1 MTPEIALI
9 NSIRTLLKADGATG
23 ALVGQNVFDQIP
35 SQQQP
40 PYVYIGPAG
49 RTRIVMDCY
58 QVWTVRVRLYA
69 ISTGYGR
76 GEDWEIAEAMIQA
89 LDLQDLALADPYFQ
103 QEPLKITQAGDVID
117 PTAPKSV
124 FVDISTTIAKSY
136 TTEAFVSQTTAVP
149 SQTSATAVRV
159 SASANQTV
167 GQPAQT

>member
-9 NSIRTLLKADGATG
+9 NAIRMLLKTDSATG

-76 GEDWEIAEAMIQA
+76 SEDWEIAEAVIQA
-89 LDLQDLALADPYFQ
+89 LDFQDLTLADPYFQ
-103 QEPLKITQAGDVID
+103 QEPLKINQAGDVID

-136 TTEAFVSQTTAVP
+136 IAEALVSQAVASP

>member
-9 NSIRTLLKADGATG
+9 NAIRTLLKADASVG
-23 ALVGQNVFDQIP
+23 ALVGQNIFDQIP

-76 GEDWEIAEAMIQA
+76 SEDWGIAEAMVQA
-89 LDLQDLALADPYFQ
+89 LDLQELSLADPYFQ

-124 FVDISTTIAKSY
+124 FVDISTTIARQIDSLLG
-136 TTEAFVSQTTAVP
+136 AQSMA
-149 SQTSATAVRV
+149 ATGQASGATVTVRA
-159 SASANQTV
+159 SASQTV
-167 GQPAQT
+167 GQPIQT

>member
-9 NSIRTLLKADGATG
+9 NAIRTLLKTDVPVG
-23 ALVGQNVFDQIP
+23 ALVGQNIFDQIP

-40 PYVYIGPAG
+40 PYIYIGPAG
-49 RTRIVMDCY
+49 RKRIVMDCY

-76 GEDWEIAEAMIQA
+76 SEDWEIAEAMVQA
-89 LDLQDLALADPYFQ
+89 LDLQELTLADPYFQ

-124 FVDISTTIAKSY
+124 FVDISTTIARQIDAILAAQSLP
-136 TTEAFVSQTTAVP
+136 TG
-149 SQTSATAVRV
+149 QTSAASVAV
-159 SASANQTV
+159 SATASQTV
-167 GQPAQT
+167 GQPVQT

>member
-9 NSIRTLLKADGATG
+9 NAIRTLLKADSATV
-23 ALVGQNVFDQIP
+23 ALVGQSVFDQIP

-40 PYVYIGPAG
+40 PYIYIGPAG
-49 RTRIVMDCY
+49 RTRIAMDCY

-76 GEDWEIAEAMIQA
+76 SEDWEIAEAVIQA
-89 LDLQDLALADPYFQ
+89 LDLQDLTLADPYLQ
-103 QEPLKITQAGDVID
+103 QEPLKINQAGDVID

-136 TTEAFVSQTTAVP
+136 TTEAFVSQPMASP

>member
-9 NSIRTLLKADGATG
+9 NAIRTLLKADASVG
-23 ALVGQNVFDQIP
+23 ALVGQNIFDQIP

-76 GEDWEIAEAMIQA
+76 SEDWEIAEAMVQA
-89 LDLQDLALADPYFQ
+89 LDLQELSLADPYFQ

-124 FVDISTTIAKSY
+124 FVDISTTIARQIDSVLAAQSIAP
-136 TTEAFVSQTTAVP
+136 TGQASTAGV
-149 SQTSATAVRV
+149 TVRA
-159 SASANQTV
+159 SASQTV
-167 GQPAQT
+167 GQPVQT

>member
-9 NSIRTLLKADGATG
+9 NAIRTLLKADVSVG
-23 ALVGQNVFDQIP
+23 ALVGQNIFDQIP

-49 RTRIVMDCY
+49 RARIVMDCY
-58 QVWTVRVRLYA
+58 QVWMVRVRLYA

-76 GEDWEIAEAMIQA
+76 SEDWEIAEAMVQA
-89 LDLQDLALADPYFQ
+89 LDLQELSLADPYFQ

-124 FVDISTTIAKSY
+124 FVDISTTIARQIDSLL
-136 TTEAFVSQTTAVP
+136 AAQSVP
-149 SQTSATAVRV
+149 MGQTSSAAATV

-167 GQPAQT
+167 GQPVQT